1 VVIGKKS
8 FPIPQCTAMIVPM
21 RRLCVHTI
29 TTKPLSLEECLVQF
43 PQRGVTGITLWR
55 QALAGREL
63 GAVARQTREAGLEI
77 VSLCRGGFFPSA
89 TAAGRQAAIDDNL
102 MAIEQAHAVGAPLIV
117 LVCGAVPGQSL
128 VESRKQIAD
137 GIAAVLPAAEQA
149 GVKLAIE
156 PLHPMYADD
165 RSAVNTMRQAHEICD
180 ALGSPK
186 AAGIAVDVYHVW
198 WDPELKAQI
207 DLAGQTGRLHAFHI
221 CDWKTPTADLL
232 NDRGLMGEGCIN
244 LKEISDWV
252 DATGFTGHREVEIF
266 SNHWWSIDQ
275 NKFLDQIAASY
286 SQLYS

>member
-1 VVIGKKS
+1 
-8 FPIPQCTAMIVPM
+8 MIFLM

-29 TTKPLSLEECLVQF
+29 TTKPLSIEECLVEF
-43 PQRGVTGITLWR
+43 PKRGVSGITIWR
-55 QALAGREL
+55 QALEGRDL
-63 GAVARQTREAGLEI
+63 GAVARQTREAGLDV
-77 VSLCRGGFFPSA
+77 VSLCRGGFFPAA

-102 MAIEQAHAVGAPLIV
+102 KAIEQAHAVGAPLIV

-128 VESRKQIAD
+128 VESRKQIAE

-180 ALGSPK
+180 VLGSPK
-186 AAGIAVDVYHVW
+186 AVGIAVDVYHVW

-221 CDWKTPTADLL
+221 CDWRTPTTDLL

-244 LKEISDWV
+244 IREISDWV

-266 SNHWWSIDQ
+266 SSRWWSGDQ
-275 NKFLDQIAASY
+275 RTFLDKIAESY
-286 SQLYS
+286 AGLYPVDAA

>member
-1 VVIGKKS
+1 
-8 FPIPQCTAMIVPM
+8 MH
-21 RRLCVHTI
+21 RLCVHTI

-43 PQRGVTGITLWR
+43 PKRGVSGITIWR
-55 QALAGREL
+55 QALEGRDL
-63 GAVARQTREAGLEI
+63 GAVARQTREAGLEV
-77 VSLCRGGFFPSA
+77 VSLCRGGFFPA
-89 TAAGRQAAIDDNL
+89 TTAASRQTAIDDNL
-102 MAIEQAHAVGAPLIV
+102 KAIKQAHAIGAPLIV

-128 VESRKQIAD
+128 VESRKQITD

-186 AAGIAVDVYHVW
+186 AVGIAVDVYHVW
-198 WDPELKAQI
+198 WDPELKSQI

-221 CDWKTPTADLL
+221 CDWKTPTTDLL

-244 LKEISDWV
+244 IREISDWV

-266 SNHWWSIDQ
+266 SNKWWSEDQ
-275 NKFLDQIAASY
+275 LVFLDKIGESYDALYPDDAASK
-286 SQLYS
+286 